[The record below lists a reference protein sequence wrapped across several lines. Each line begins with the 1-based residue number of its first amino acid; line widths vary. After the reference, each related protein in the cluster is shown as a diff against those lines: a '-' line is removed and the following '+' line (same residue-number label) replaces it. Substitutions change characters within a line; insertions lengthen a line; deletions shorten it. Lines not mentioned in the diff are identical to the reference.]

1 MVACGT
7 WHVGGVAGVEWSS
20 LWVDVDS
27 GIWWIKCD
35 GSAFVRVRHTRFLN
49 CWFRSWFWTSWA
61 TEVIGLC
68 FVSPNRNTSIY
79 LNFTHFTPFTP
90 SLQLCR
96 SLRIGFVRNATAIT
110 LPGATIASVA
120 APRSRKAII
129 RWIDLFLCEY
139 FLNLFDIYN
148 RFKPLVLLLVLFL
161 QKHVIAILV
170 LNQCQLAKIAGTWEA
185 PSWCYEQS
193 NVTTS
198 RAGQAEGGSFTREKK
213 LRVYKPNK
221 KIAYRMCAG
230 LATSG
235 MPKPRF

>member
-27 GIWWIKCD
+27 GTWWIKCD

-49 CWFRSWFWTSWA
+49 CWFRSWFWESWA
-61 TEVIGLC
+61 TEVIGSW

-139 FLNLFDIYN
+139 FLTSTIDLSLSCCYLFCFCKN
-148 RFKPLVLLLVLFL
+148 MSLPSWCWTNASWQKL
-161 QKHVIAILV
+161 QALT
-170 LNQCQLAKIAGTWEA
+170 CEA
-185 PSWCYEQS
+185 PS
-193 NVTTS
+193 
-198 RAGQAEGGSFTREKK
+198 
-213 LRVYKPNK
+213 
-221 KIAYRMCAG
+221 
-230 LATSG
+230 
-235 MPKPRF
+235 